1 MVNKQFANAVHLM
14 TSLALLKQKPNDR
27 SADKSSAKANS
38 PAQMNSEQLAES
50 ANTNPVVIRRLI
62 SSLSRAGLIQT
73 SRGKSGGV
81 SLAKEPSDITLNDIY
96 SALELC
102 EAISHHEKPTHKECP
117 ISCATHQL
125 ILSISEGADKALEKY
140 LQSQK
145 LSDLIKKIK
154 N

>member
-14 TSLALLKQKPNDR
+14 TSLALLKQK
-27 SADKSSAKANS
+27 SSSVDKLSSKTMS

-50 ANTNPVVIRRLI
+50 ANTNAVVIRRLI
-62 SSLSRAGLIQT
+62 CSLSRAGLIQT

-81 SLAKEPSDITLNDIY
+81 SLAKDPSEITLNDIY
-96 SALELC
+96 SALELS

-117 ISCATHQL
+117 ISCATHQM
-125 ILSISEGADKALEKY
+125 ILSISEGAEKALEKY

>member
-14 TSLALLKQKPNDR
+14 TSLALLKQK
-27 SADKSSAKANS
+27 SSSVDKLSSKTIS

-62 SSLSRAGLIQT
+62 CSLSRAGLIQT

-81 SLAKEPSDITLNDIY
+81 SLAKDPSDITLNDIY
-96 SALELC
+96 SALELSD
-102 EAISHHEKPTHKECP
+102 AISHHEKPTHKECP
-117 ISCATHQL
+117 ISCATHQM
-125 ILSISEGADKALEKY
+125 ILSISEGAEKALEKY

>member
-14 TSLALLKQKPNDR
+14 TSLALLKQKP
-27 SADKSSAKANS
+27 SDKSSSKVNS

-62 SSLSRAGLIQT
+62 CSLSRAGLIQT

-81 SLAKEPSDITLNDIY
+81 SLAKDPSDITLNDIY
-96 SALELC
+96 SALELS

>member
-14 TSLALLKQKPNDR
+14 TSLALLKQKTG
-27 SADKSSAKANS
+27 DKSHSKTASESAKL
-38 PAQMNSEQLAES
+38 AQMNSEQLAES
-50 ANTNPVVIRRLI
+50 ANTNAVVIRRLI
-62 SSLSRAGLIQT
+62 CSLSKAGLIQT

-81 SLAKEPSDITLNDIY
+81 SLAKEPSEITLNDIY
-96 SALELC
+96 SALELS

-117 ISCATHQL
+117 ISCAIHQL

-154 N
+154 